1 MKVKSQ
7 SEVTQSCATLSDPM
21 DCGPPGS
28 SIHEIFQARVLEWS
42 AIAFSDKGP
51 YEGVTNPNAS
61 RDQKVNVNGCK
72 DVRL

>member
-1 MKVKSQ
+1 MLLLLL
-7 SEVTQSCATLSDPM
+7 LSHFSPTPCDPI
-21 DCGPPGS
+21 DGSPPGS
-28 SIHEIFQARVLEWS
+28 SVHGIFQARVLEWS